1 MMELRLIK
9 GNICSHVKLSN
20 AIYVCI
26 YIYLSSEQLKCLK
39 IILIDQLGLL
49 PKI

>member
-20 AIYVCI
+20 AIYVYI
-26 YIYLSSEQLKCLK
+26 YIFELRTT
-39 IILIDQLGLL
+39 
-49 PKI
+49 